1 MSGFWA
7 ALMPHARLSDQA
19 FGSRHR
25 ALRLVLWVQF
35 PVLAALAALGHDL
48 HAPDGGFGTT
58 AFVALMALTLASCA
72 LGSLIVHA
80 RRAASV
86 LVSLGLLISSALLV
100 TIGGGRTDLHFA
112 FFLTVG
118 LISLYQ
124 DWLLLALSVVLVV
137 VHHLAMGLLD
147 PMMVYSE
154 PRAGHD
160 FVLLAALHSGF
171 VLGYGAIQIV
181 YWRFAEQAQAETDRV
196 RAAAGQ
202 TLRRHAERFEALVQD
217 SFDVIAVVDRVG
229 KIISVSA
236 AVERVMGYSPESL
249 VGTSYPALFHPDDL
263 HRLDLALAQ
272 GEYRI
277 EIQARH
283 ADGSWHW
290 HDMALRDLTG
300 NPAVGGWVIN
310 HRDITERRIFQDKLE
325 YDATHDALTGLA
337 NRGELLRRLQQEL
350 ARTAATGAGMAVLY
364 LDLDNFKQVNDV
376 AGHETGDALLVSTA
390 RGLLDCVLGS
400 DTVGRLGGDEFAVVL
415 SRIGGIDEAAA
426 VAARISAALTAP
438 IEINGHAIVPG
449 VSIGI
454 ALARDGITGDVLLH
468 QADTAM
474 YHAKRDPAAGWR
486 CYVEGL
492 HDPSVSAAALEDD
505 LLRAADDD
513 QLRVHYQPMVNLVT
527 GELTGFEA
535 LVRWEHPALGLL
547 QPDDFIKLAEQ
558 SHHIAAVGDWVLST
572 ACQAVRRWQRRLA
585 AGTRLGLSVNLS
597 TRQLDQP
604 DSVDRITAILHR
616 TGFSPG
622 DLSLEVTEGASLD
635 QDDVIDR
642 LGLLQRHGIRIALD
656 DFGTGRSSLRHLSR
670 LPVDILKVDR
680 HFVAE
685 LDGSRIGSAVAEAVI
700 RLGHILNLDTVAE
713 GIETA
718 AQAAELT
725 LLGCRA
731 GQGFFYAH
739 PLSPEQVE
747 LLLDAD
753 PLGGLPVLPATGV
766 ASSVAPAPS
775 TFS

>member
-1 MSGFWA
+1 MSRLRA
-7 ALMPHARLSDQA
+7 VLMPSVRLSDEA

-25 ALRLVLWVQF
+25 ALRVVLWLQV
-35 PVLAALAALGHDL
+35 PILAIVAVVSHDMDGSDEMYAATAVIELMMLA
-48 HAPDGGFGTT
+48 
-58 AFVALMALTLASCA
+58 MASCA
-72 LGSLIVHA
+72 VGSLLVHT

-86 LVSLGLLISSALLV
+86 LVSLGLLLSSALLV
-100 TIGGGRTDLHFA
+100 SLGGGRTDLHFA

-124 DWLLLALSVVLVV
+124 DWVLLALSVVLVV

-147 PMMVYSE
+147 PMMLYSD
-154 PRAGHD
+154 PDAGHE
-160 FVLLAALHSGF
+160 FVGLAILHSGF
-171 VLGYGAIQIV
+171 VLGYGAIQVV

-196 RAAAGQ
+196 RTFAGQ
-202 TLRRHAERFEALVQD
+202 TLRRNAERFEALVQD
-217 SFDVIAVVDRVG
+217 SSDVIAVVDRTG
-229 KIISVSA
+229 RIISVSA
-236 AVERVMGYSPESL
+236 AVQRVMGYHPDAL

-263 HRLDLALAQ
+263 HRLEAALNQ
-272 GEYRI
+272 THGEYRA

-300 NPAVGGWVIN
+300 NPAVSGWVIN
-310 HRDITERRIFQDKLE
+310 HRDITERRTFQDKLE

-337 NRGELLRRLQQEL
+337 NRGELLRTLEREL
-350 ARTAATGAGMAVLY
+350 ANTAATGTGMAVLY
-364 LDLDNFKQVNDV
+364 LDLDSFKQVNDV
-376 AGHETGDALLVSTA
+376 YGHETGDALLVSTA

-415 SRIGGIDEAAA
+415 TRIGSLDDAVA
-426 VAARISAALTAP
+426 VAARISSTLTTP
-438 IEINGHAIVPG
+438 VEVNGHALVPG

-454 ALARDGITGDVLLH
+454 ALARTGVTSDALLH

-474 YHAKRDPAAGWR
+474 YHAKRDPATNWR

-505 LLRAADDD
+505 LLRAVSED
-513 QLRVHYQPMVNLVT
+513 QLQVHYQPVVDLIT
-527 GELTGFEA
+527 GELAGFEA
-535 LVRWEHPALGLL
+535 LVRWVHPNLGLL
-547 QPDDFIKLAEQ
+547 QPRDFIALAEQ
-558 SHHIAAVGDWVLST
+558 SHRIGLIGDWVLTT
-572 ACQAVRRWQRRLA
+572 ACQTVRQWQVT

-597 TRQLDQP
+597 RRQLDQP
-604 DSVDRITAILHR
+604 DSVERILAILRR
-616 TGFSPG
+616 TGFAPE
-622 DLSLEVTEGASLD
+622 DLSLEITEGVALD
-635 QDDVIDR
+635 GDDVVAR
-642 LGLLQRHGIRIALD
+642 LAHLQRQGIRIALD
-656 DFGTGRSSLRHLSR
+656 DFGTGHSSLRHLSR
-670 LPVDILKVDR
+670 LPVDVLKIDQ

-685 LDGSRIGSAVAEAVI
+685 LDGSRVGSAVAEAVI

-739 PLSPEQVE
+739 PLDVRQVE
-747 LLLDAD
+747 QLIGPA
-753 PLGGLPVLPATGV
+753 PTTRLPVFPRTSELATTEQT
-766 ASSVAPAPS
+766 PQD
-775 TFS
+775 